1 MTKQEAQI
9 QAKKEAEFYTHLATF
24 LVVMAGLTVLNL
36 LTSPGHLWVLYALF
50 GWGIGIA
57 NHASEVFGLGRGS
70 SWQQRR
76 VEELIDREP
85 SDDRLRSLLDEE
97 LDARA
102 LPAGAPQDVERLQRR
117 IEHLEA
123 IVTSRDWDEVALDT
137 APLAP
142 APPPTSRPSLGQAL
156 DELPEV
162 PESAEAEAARLAQR
176 VR

>member
-1 MTKQEAQI
+1 MTEQDAHQ

-24 LVVMAGLTVLNL
+24 LVTMAGLTILNL

-50 GWGIGIA
+50 GWGIGLA

-76 VEELIDREP
+76 VQELMDREP
-85 SDDRLRSLLDEE
+85 SVERLRALVDDE

-123 IVTSRDWDEVALDT
+123 IVTSRDWDEIAVDRAPSPLD
-137 APLAP
+137 
-142 APPPTSRPSLGQAL
+142 PSPQL
-156 DELPEV
+156 DLDAMDEA

>member
-1 MTKQEAQI
+1 MTEKDARK

-50 GWGIGIA
+50 GWGIGLA
-57 NHASEVFGLGRGS
+57 NHASETFGLGRGS
-70 SWQQRR
+70 NWQQRR
-76 VEELIDREP
+76 VHELMDREP
-85 SDDRLRSLLDEE
+85 SVDRLRALVDDE

-102 LPAGAPQDVERLQRR
+102 LPSGKPQDIERLQRR

-123 IVTSRDWDEVALDT
+123 IVTSRDWDDVALDT
-137 APLAP
+137 APSPLDP
-142 APPPTSRPSLGQAL
+142 APQLDLDAL
-156 DELPEV
+156 ADAPD
-162 PESAEAEAARLAQR
+162 STEAEAARLARR